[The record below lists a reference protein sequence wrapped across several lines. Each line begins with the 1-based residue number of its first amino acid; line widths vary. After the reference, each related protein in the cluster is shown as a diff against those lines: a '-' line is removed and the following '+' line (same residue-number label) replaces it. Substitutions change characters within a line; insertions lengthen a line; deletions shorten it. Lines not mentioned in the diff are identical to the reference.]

1 MNKKI
6 LIVVIVVLLLV
17 AIVPLSYFLL
27 KSNTENR
34 IKADVNNSPKEVEVS
49 NLGDS
54 SFTVTWYTDN
64 KTVGK
69 IKLADDLKVYYDDR
83 DSPSTAENI
92 KRNTHIV
99 SMKSL
104 SSLKDYPFVILSE
117 DIEYK
122 NGASNY
128 TTKTLSTKKSLTSPK
143 PIFGSLKVDKGSS
156 GGAIIKI
163 VSGKNKDDFLPIATF
178 STDNGSY
185 TFDLSNIVDSTGESI
200 NFQTGDVLNLEMKS
214 EDKKV
219 GLIKVTIE

>member
-6 LIVVIVVLLLV
+6 IIVIVLVLLLLV
-17 AIVPLSYFLL
+17 AIPLSYFLL

-34 IKADVNNSPKEVEVS
+34 IKADVNNTPKEVEVT

-54 SFTVTWYTDN
+54 SFTVIWYTDN

-69 IKLADDLKVYYDDR
+69 VKLVEDSKVFYDDR
-83 DSPSTAENI
+83 DSPSTADTI

-99 SMKSL
+99 SIKSL
-104 SSLKDYPFVILSE
+104 SSLKEYPFVLLSE
-117 DIEYK
+117 DVEYK
-122 NGASNY
+122 NGTVNY
-128 TTKTLSTKKSLTSPK
+128 TTKTLSTKKSLSSPK
-143 PIFGSLKVDKGSS
+143 PVYGNLKVDKGNS

-163 VSGKNKDDFLPIATF
+163 VSGKNKEDFLPLSTF

-185 TFDLSNIVDSTGESI
+185 TFDLSNIIDSTGESI
-200 NFQTGDVLNLEMKS
+200 NFETGDILNLEMKS

-219 GLIKVTIE
+219 GLVKITIE

>member
-1 MNKKI
+1 M
-6 LIVVIVVLLLV
+6 VIIVLLLIAV
-17 AIVPLSYFLL
+17 VPLSYFLL

-34 IKADVNNSPKEVEVS
+34 IKADVNNAPKEVETA

-54 SFTVTWYTDN
+54 SFTVIWYTDN

-69 IKLADDLKVYYDDR
+69 IKLVDDQKVYYDDR
-83 DSPSTAENI
+83 DLPSNAEQT

-117 DIEYK
+117 DVEYK
-122 NGASNY
+122 NGTSNY
-128 TTKTLSTKKSLTSPK
+128 TIKTLSTKKSLSSPK
-143 PIFGSLKVDKGSS
+143 PIYGSLKVDKGSS

-163 VSGKNKDDFLPIATF
+163 VSGKNKSDFLPIATF
-178 STDNGSY
+178 SSDNGSY
-185 TFDLSNIVDSTGESI
+185 TFDLSNIIDSTGESV
-200 NFQTGDVLNLEMKS
+200 NFQTGDILNLEMKA

-219 GLIKVTIE
+219 GLVKVTIE

>member
-6 LIVVIVVLLLV
+6 LIVVIVVLLLIAV
-17 AIVPLSYFLL
+17 VPLSYFLL

-69 IKLADDLKVYYDDR
+69 IKLVDDLKVYYDDR
-83 DSPSTAENI
+83 DLPSNADNV

-117 DIEYK
+117 DVEYK
-122 NGASNY
+122 NGTSNY
-128 TTKTLSTKKSLTSPK
+128 TAKTLSTKKSLTSPK
-143 PIFGSLKVDKGSS
+143 PIYGSLKVDKGSS

-178 STDNGSY
+178 STENGSY
-185 TFDLSNIVDSTGESI
+185 TFDLSNIIDSTGESV
-200 NFQTGDVLNLEMKS
+200 NFQTGDVLNLEMKA

>member
-6 LIVVIVVLLLV
+6 LIVVIVVLLLIAV
-17 AIVPLSYFLL
+17 VPLSYFLL

-69 IKLADDLKVYYDDR
+69 IKLVDDLKLYYDDR
-83 DSPSTAENI
+83 DLPSNADNV

-104 SSLKDYPFVILSE
+104 SSLKDYSFVILSE
-117 DIEYK
+117 DVEYK
-122 NGASNY
+122 NGTSNY
-128 TTKTLSTKKSLTSPK
+128 TVKTLSTKKSLTSPK
-143 PIFGSLKVDKGSS
+143 PIYGSLKVDKGSS

-178 STDNGSY
+178 STENGSY
-185 TFDLSNIVDSTGESI
+185 TFDLSNIIDSTGESV
-200 NFQTGDVLNLEMKS
+200 NFQTGDVLNLEMKA

>member
-6 LIVVIVVLLLV
+6 LIVVIVVLLLIAV
-17 AIVPLSYFLL
+17 VPLSYFLL

-69 IKLADDLKVYYDDR
+69 IKLVDDLKLYYDDR
-83 DSPSTAENI
+83 DLPSNADNV

-104 SSLKDYPFVILSE
+104 SSLKDYSFVILSE
-117 DIEYK
+117 DVEYK
-122 NGASNY
+122 NGTSNY

-143 PIFGSLKVDKGSS
+143 PIYGSLKVDKGSS

-185 TFDLSNIVDSTGESI
+185 TFDLSNIVDSTGESV
-200 NFQTGDVLNLEMKS
+200 NLQTGDVLNLEMKA